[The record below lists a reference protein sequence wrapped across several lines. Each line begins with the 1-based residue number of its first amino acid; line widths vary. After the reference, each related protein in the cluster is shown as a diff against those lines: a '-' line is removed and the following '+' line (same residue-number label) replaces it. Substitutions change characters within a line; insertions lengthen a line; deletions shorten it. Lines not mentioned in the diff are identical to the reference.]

1 MLISH
6 FLCNFYSARIF
17 TYQFL
22 LVYLQSNK
30 KNYIYDTHR

>member
-6 FLCNFYSARIF
+6 FLRDFYSTRIF

-30 KNYIYDTHR
+30 KLYL